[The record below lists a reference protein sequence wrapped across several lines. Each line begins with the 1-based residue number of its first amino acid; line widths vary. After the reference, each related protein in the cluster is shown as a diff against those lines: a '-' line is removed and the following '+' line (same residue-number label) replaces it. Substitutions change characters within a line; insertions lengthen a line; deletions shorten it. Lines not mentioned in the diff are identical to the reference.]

1 MDDKPFKPLDF
12 TCPHWTFSLG
22 SAIDREKKILLSKGK
37 FILLLSIVVR
47 LLLLSFIFI
56 PSAVMDGIDLDI
68 EGGDYKYY
76 PEFITELRKLMDDD
90 QTKSYLIT
98 GAPQCP
104 FPDHHLGPVKPGT
117 GKQRCIQWVFFGN
130 LDGKIHWQKF
140 YLFLSVY
147 LKFRMAAK
155 ISPNRRVVKKIK
167 NTRKSSRGKKG
178 LTFHLFQEIF
188 QWNGRKKSVF
198 HLHSNLNY
206 GNFLGSAPW

>member
-1 MDDKPFKPLDF
+1 M
-12 TCPHWTFSLG
+12 
-22 SAIDREKKILLSKGK
+22 LSKRK
-37 FILLLSIVVR
+37 FILLLSIVML

-130 LDGKIHWQKF
+130 LDGKIH
-140 YLFLSVY
+140 
-147 LKFRMAAK
+147 
-155 ISPNRRVVKKIK
+155 
-167 NTRKSSRGKKG
+167 
-178 LTFHLFQEIF
+178 
-188 QWNGRKKSVF
+188 
-198 HLHSNLNY
+198 
-206 GNFLGSAPW
+206 

>member
-1 MDDKPFKPLDF
+1 
-12 TCPHWTFSLG
+12 
-22 SAIDREKKILLSKGK
+22 
-37 FILLLSIVVR
+37 
-47 LLLLSFIFI
+47 
-56 PSAVMDGIDLDI
+56 MDGIDLDI

-130 LDGKIHWQKF
+130 LDGNILWLKRVFSLTQIVF
-140 YLFLSVY
+140 VPLSLS

-155 ISPNRRVVKKIK
+155 ISPNRQILMKILYK
-167 NTRKSSRGKKG
+167 NTRKSSSGKKG
-178 LTFHLFQEIF
+178 LIP
-188 QWNGRKKSVF
+188 GRFPVKRQKKRVF
-198 HLHSNLNY
+198 HLHSSLNY
-206 GNFLGSAPW
+206 RNFFL

>member
-1 MDDKPFKPLDF
+1 M
-12 TCPHWTFSLG
+12 
-22 SAIDREKKILLSKGK
+22 LSQGK
-37 FILLLSIVVR
+37 FILLLSVVVL

-76 PEFITELRKLMDDD
+76 PEFITELRKLIDDD

-117 GKQRCIQWVFFGN
+117 GKQRCILWVFFGN
-130 LDGKIHWQKF
+130 LDGKIHWLKRVFSLTQIVF
-140 YLFLSVY
+140 VPLSLS

-155 ISPNRRVVKKIK
+155 ISPNRQIIMKILYK
-167 NTRKSSRGKKG
+167 NTRKSSSGKKG
-178 LTFHLFQEIF
+178 LTFHLFRENF
-188 QWNGRKKSVF
+188 Q
-198 HLHSNLNY
+198 
-206 GNFLGSAPW
+206 

>member
-1 MDDKPFKPLDF
+1 MDDKPFKPLYF
-12 TCPHWTFSLG
+12 AWTFSLE
-22 SAIDREKKILLSKGK
+22 SAIDREAYFLSQGI
-37 FILLLSIVVR
+37 FLGPLSMLVL

-104 FPDHHLGPVKPGT
+104 FPDHHLGPVNPGT

-130 LDGKIHWQKF
+130 LDGKIHWHKF
-140 YLFLSVY
+140 YLFLSLY

-155 ISPNRRVVKKIK
+155 ISPNRWIVKK
-167 NTRKSSRGKKG
+167 NSS
-178 LTFHLFQEIF
+178 
-188 QWNGRKKSVF
+188 
-198 HLHSNLNY
+198 
-206 GNFLGSAPW
+206 

>member
-1 MDDKPFKPLDF
+1 MDDKPFKPLYF
-12 TCPHWTFSLG
+12 AWTFSLE
-22 SAIDREKKILLSKGK
+22 SAIDREAYFLSQGI
-37 FILLLSIVVR
+37 FLGPLSMLVL
-47 LLLLSFIFI
+47 LLLLSLIFI

-130 LDGKIHWQKF
+130 LDGKIHWHKF
-140 YLFLSVY
+140 YLFLSLY

-155 ISPNRRVVKKIK
+155 ISPNRWIVKKILHK

-178 LTFHLFQEIF
+178 LIFHLFREIF

-206 GNFLGSAPW
+206 GNFLESAPW